1 MYLHYAVGTSP
12 ADVNTR
18 ELHLGIPD
26 SEPQVAA
33 HFGSTPTF
41 RRVLKYQEG
50 YNSQKNSTRL
60 SRQLL
65 YQKATLFSYIISLE

>member
-1 MYLHYAVGTSP
+1 MLVYVHYAVDTSL
-12 ADVNTR
+12 ADLNPR

-33 HFGSTPTF
+33 YFGSTHTF
-41 RRVLKYQEG
+41 RRGLQYQEE
-50 YNSQKNSTRL
+50 YNQL